1 MFARTCRNKD
11 SKCCNAPQSSTSW
24 VCSSLPVTIL
34 PSARRDGDYIT
45 IYNNYYNY

>member
-1 MFARTCRNKD
+1 MFARTCRNKG
-11 SKCCNAPQSSTSW
+11 SKFCNAPQSSTSC

-45 IYNNYYNY
+45 IYNTITN